1 MLFNLITLDGAASSS
16 GMMNML
22 MIVGL
27 IVVFYFF
34 MIRPQQ
40 KKQKEIRKF
49 REGIQKGDQVISAGG
64 IYGKVK
70 DIKDTYIVLEVDK
83 GFSLRVTKVQCILRL
98 LISKPPAA
106 TPRRRNNPR
115 HMRWCLT

>member
-1 MLFNLITLDGAASSS
+1 MLFNLIALDGAAGAG
-16 GMMNML
+16 GMVNML

-49 REGIQKGDQVISAGG
+49 REAIQKDDQVISAGG

-70 DIKDTYIVLEVDK
+70 DIKDTYIILEVDK
-83 GFSLRVTKVQCILRL
+83 GFSIRVHKGSIYPSALD
-98 LISKPPAA
+98 IEA
-106 TPRRRNNPR
+106 TGSNPEEKK
-115 HMRWCLT
+115 

>member
-1 MLFNLITLDGAASSS
+1 MLFNLIALDGAAGAGS
-16 GMMNML
+16 MAHML

-49 REGIQKGDQVISAGG
+49 REAIQKGDQVISAGG

-70 DIKDTYIVLEVDK
+70 DIKDTYIILEVDK
-83 GFSLRVTKVQCILRL
+83 GFTLRVDKGSIYPSALD
-98 LISKPPAA
+98 IEA
-106 TPRRRNNPR
+106 TGSNPEEKK
-115 HMRWCLT
+115 

>member
-1 MLFNLITLDGAASSS
+1 
-16 GMMNML
+16 MMNML

-64 IYGKVK
+64 IYGKVVRLGQEEIIDVEVAPK
-70 DIKDTYIVLEVDK
+70 TIIQISRFAIQGIVE
-83 GFSLRVTKVQCILRL
+83 
-98 LISKPPAA
+98 
-106 TPRRRNNPR
+106 
-115 HMRWCLT
+115 

>member
-27 IVVFYFF
+27 IVVLYFF
-34 MIRPQQ
+34 MIPPQQ

-83 GFSLRVTKVQCILRL
+83 GFSLRVDKGSVYPSALDIE
-98 LISKPPAA
+98 A
-106 TPRRRNNPR
+106 TGNNPEEKK
-115 HMRWCLT
+115 